1 MLEIGSLVDGKY
13 KILNIIGKGGM
24 STVYLAMNE
33 RANKQWAIKEI
44 RKDGVQNYEVVK
56 QGMIMETNLLK
67 QLKHPNLPSII
78 DVIDNDDIF
87 LIVMDYIEGVPLS
100 RLLEEGRQPQEKVV
114 DWAIQL
120 CSVLQYLHTRE
131 TPIIYRDMKPS
142 NVMLK
147 PDGTVMLIDF
157 GTARTFKRKNVED
170 TTCLGTVGYA
180 APEQFGGRGQTD
192 ERTDIYCLGAT
203 LYHLVTGHNPSEA
216 PYEMYPI
223 TQWDPFLSTGLES
236 IILRCTR
243 QSPDERYQN
252 CEELMFALEHYRE
265 LDVEY
270 KKQQNRKLAVFVG
283 SVLLTLVF
291 GALTF
296 WADFQY
302 KKAVTSNYEY
312 YMQRAQSELQE
323 EEAIAQYKNAI
334 HVDPVR
340 GEAYQK
346 LLEEIVLNDDILS
359 EEEAYAIRD
368 ILNDTSD
375 ENRRNEEYFM
385 ENPIEYEQ
393 FAYRLG
399 IAYFYNYE
407 DKGNKTLAKK
417 WLEVAAASENLE
429 TSQIERAKCL
439 GRIAAYYSKIGV
451 ENKSGDANISYL
463 DYWNDLKELTKDD
476 LAERDNTT
484 TALIMYKELA
494 YQIYTNCIHF
504 KREGVERKELE
515 SQITAIEN
523 WAESGISS
531 SDIEGN
537 ERVRLLNEELISYL
551 DLAKDALNT
560 AFAAETD
567 GKETLP

>member
-13 KILNIIGKGGM
+13 KILNIIGTGGM

-67 QLKHPNLPSII
+67 QLKHPNLPSIV

-100 RLLEEGRQPQEKVV
+100 RLLEEGKQPQEKVV

-120 CSVLQYLHTRE
+120 CSVLLYLHTRE

-147 PDGTVMLIDF
+147 PDGTVVLIDF

-180 APEQFGGRGQTD
+180 APEQFGGRGQSD

-203 LYHLVTGHNPSEA
+203 LYHLVTGHNPSEP
-216 PYEMYPI
+216 PYEIYPI
-223 TQWDPFLSTGLES
+223 TEWDPFLSTGLES
-236 IILRCTR
+236 IILKCTR

-252 CEELMFALEHYRE
+252 CDELLFALEHYRE

-270 KKQQNRKLAVFVG
+270 KKQQNLKLAVFAG

-291 GALTF
+291 CGLAF

-312 YMQRAQSELQE
+312 YVQRAQSELE
-323 EEAIAQYKNAI
+323 EEDAIAQYKNAI
-334 HVDPVR
+334 GVNPAK

-346 LLEEIVLNDDILS
+346 LLEEVILNDDILS

-375 ENRRNEEYFM
+375 GSRRNEEYFM
-385 ENPIEYEQ
+385 ENPIEYEN
-393 FAYRLG
+393 FAYKLG

-451 ENKSGDANISYL
+451 ESKSGDASVSYL

-476 LAERDNTT
+476 LAEKDNLT
-484 TALIMYKELA
+484 TALIMHKELA

-504 KREGVERKELE
+504 KEEGIERKEME
-515 SQITAIEN
+515 SQIAAMED
-523 WAESGISS
+523 WAAANVGPA
-531 SDIEGN
+531 DVEGN
-537 ERVRLLNEELISYL
+537 ERIRFLSEELISYL
-551 DLAKDALNT
+551 DLAKDALNVAFT
-560 AFAAETD
+560 AEID
-567 GKETLP
+567 KKEILP

>member
-13 KILNIIGKGGM
+13 KILNIIGTGGM

-67 QLKHPNLPSII
+67 QLKHPNLPSIV

-100 RLLEEGRQPQEKVV
+100 RLLEEGKQPQEKVV

-147 PDGTVMLIDF
+147 PDGTVVLIDF

-192 ERTDIYCLGAT
+192 ARTDIYCLGAT
-203 LYHLVTGHNPSEA
+203 LYHLVTGQNPSEP

-223 TQWDPFLSTGLES
+223 TQWDPLLSTGLES

-252 CEELMFALEHYRE
+252 CEELLFALEHYRE

-270 KKQQNRKLAVFVG
+270 KKQQNRKLAVFAG
-283 SVLLTLVF
+283 SVLLTLLF
-291 GALTF
+291 GALTV
-296 WADFQY
+296 WTDFQY
-302 KKAVTSNYEY
+302 RKAVTSNYEY
-312 YMQRAQSELQE
+312 YTQRAQSELQE
-323 EEAIAQYKNAI
+323 EDAIAQYKNAI
-334 HVDPVR
+334 SVNPAK

-346 LLEEIVLNDDILS
+346 LLEEVILNDDILS

-375 ENRRNEEYFM
+375 GSRRNEEYFM
-385 ENPIEYEQ
+385 ENPIEYEH
-393 FAYRLG
+393 FAYKLG

-417 WLEVAAASENLE
+417 WLETAAASENLE
-429 TSQIERAKCL
+429 AGQIERAKCL

-451 ENKSGDANISYL
+451 ESKSGDASVSYL
-463 DYWNDLKELTKDD
+463 DYWNDLKELTKED
-476 LAERDNTT
+476 LAEKDNLT
-484 TALIMYKELA
+484 TALIMHKELA
-494 YQIYTNCIHF
+494 YQIYTNCMHF
-504 KREGVERKELE
+504 KKEGIERKEME
-515 SQITAIEN
+515 SQITAIED
-523 WAESGISS
+523 WAASNVGS
-531 SDIEGN
+531 SDVEGN
-537 ERVRLLNEELISYL
+537 ERIRLLNDELASYL
-551 DLAKDALNT
+551 DLAKDALNAVFT
-560 AFAAETD
+560 TEED

>member
-13 KILNIIGKGGM
+13 KILNIIGTGGM

-100 RLLEEGRQPQEKVV
+100 RLLEDGKQPQEKVV

-203 LYHLVTGHNPSEA
+203 LYHLVTGQNPSEP

-223 TQWDPFLSTGLES
+223 THWDPFLSTGLES

-243 QSPDERYQN
+243 QSPDERFQN
-252 CEELMFALEHYRE
+252 CEELMFALKHYKE

-270 KKQQNRKLAVFVG
+270 KKQQNRKLAVFAG
-283 SVLLTLVF
+283 SVLMCLLFGGLTI
-291 GALTF
+291 

-312 YMQRAQSELQE
+312 YIQRAQSEVQK

-334 HVDPVR
+334 HVDPLR
-340 GEAYQK
+340 GEAYER
-346 LLEEIVLNDDILS
+346 LLEEIILNDDILS

-368 ILNDTSD
+368 VLNDTSD
-375 ENRRNEEYFM
+375 GNRRNEEYFM
-385 ENPIEYEQ
+385 ENPIEYER
-393 FAYRLG
+393 FAYELG

-417 WLEVAAASENLE
+417 WLEVAADSENLE
-429 TSQIERAKCL
+429 TNQIERAKCL

-451 ENKSGDANISYL
+451 ESKSGDANVSYL
-463 DYWNDLKELTKDD
+463 DYWNDLQELTKDD
-476 LAERDNTT
+476 LVEKDNLT

-504 KREGVERKELE
+504 KEEGIEKKEME
-515 SQITAIEN
+515 SRITAIEN
-523 WAESGISS
+523 WAASDISS
-531 SDIEGN
+531 SDMEGN
-537 ERVRLLNEELISYL
+537 ERIRLLNEELISYL
-551 DLAKDALNT
+551 DLAKDAVNA
-560 AFAAETD
+560 AFATEP
-567 GKETLP
+567 GRKETLP